1 MGRVSAGMA
10 ALLSHPRSARG
21 RVSIDAPS
29 IWGCRREEDAAPGV
43 QAAPDVPCSTTHQPP
58 GAGCCGLH
66 SSYFV
71 CSALRRNPA
80 KSKGQERNA
89 GIYLSRRALRT
100 TCIWE
105 PFETT

>member
-43 QAAPDVPCSTTHQPP
+43 QAAPDVPCSTTHPTTR
-58 GAGCCGLH
+58 
-66 SSYFV
+66 SRV
-71 CSALRRNPA
+71 LRAAQQLFRV
-80 KSKGQERNA
+80 
-89 GIYLSRRALRT
+89 LRA
-100 TCIWE
+100 
-105 PFETT
+105 